1 LVGKD
6 TTKKKESQEGLKNRG
21 FQFWAKRGIFD
32 ERNTRNGAS
41 KASGWCPK
49 PEAFFFYIGVALLQ
63 GGNERENRA
72 GMAMKLREDIR
83 NIAIIAHVDHGKTT
97 LVDHMFRQ
105 TGTFRANQDVG
116 TRVMDSNELER
127 ERGITILAKNTA
139 VFYKSDGG
147 STVKINIVDTPGHSD
162 FAGEVERT
170 LKMVDGV
177 LLLVDAAEG
186 PLPGTKFVLKK
197 SLELSLQPIVVI
209 NKIDRKDARPHEVLD
224 EVFELFLSL
233 GAKDHQ
239 LDFPSVYAIAKQGI
253 AKRELD
259 DPSTSLNPL
268 FESIVQKV
276 PPPPGDVELPFQ
288 MLVTTIDY
296 NDYLGRLGIGRVTRG
311 TIRMGAPM
319 KIIHRDG
326 SVEDARVTKI
336 YVFEGLKRVE
346 VQEAS
351 AGDIIALAGMED
363 VDIGETIAE
372 ASDPTPLPF
381 VSIEEPTLS
390 MNFVVN
396 NSPFAGQEGKYVT
409 TRHLGERLA
418 REIRSNVSLRV
429 ELTDSPDVFKVSGR
443 GELHLA
449 ILIETM
455 RREGYEFQVSRPEVI
470 YKRIDDVLCEPME
483 HVIIDVPDEHVGVV
497 IENLGKRKG
506 EMKNMIQVQG
516 NTRLEFIV
524 PARGLL
530 GFRSE
535 FMTQTKGTGI
545 LHHNFHGYEP
555 YKGDLMHRT
564 RGALV
569 VLEDGMA
576 VPYAMWKLQERS
588 TFFVEPG
595 VRVYRGMIVG
605 ENSREYDMVINVCKT
620 KHLTNMRAS
629 GSDEAVRLEPPHIL
643 TLEQAIEWIGDD
655 EYVEVTP
662 LSIRLR
668 KRYLDHN
675 ERNRMSKKK
684 AEIADI

>member
-1 LVGKD
+1 MR
-6 TTKKKESQEGLKNRG
+6 S
-21 FQFWAKRGIFD
+21 
-32 ERNTRNGAS
+32 RN
-41 KASGWCPK
+41 
-49 PEAFFFYIGVALLQ
+49 
-63 GGNERENRA
+63 
-72 GMAMKLREDIR
+72 DIR

-97 LVDHMFRQ
+97 LVDHMLRQ
-105 TGTFRANQDVG
+105 TGTFRANQAVA

-139 VFYKSDGG
+139 VFYRPAGESRDI
-147 STVKINIVDTPGHSD
+147 KINIVDTPGHTD

-197 SLELSLQPIVVI
+197 SLDLNLQPIVVI
-209 NKIDRKDARPHEVLD
+209 NKIDRKDARPHKVLD

-233 GAKDHQ
+233 GAHDRQ
-239 LDFPSVYAIAKQGI
+239 LDFPTVYTVAKQGV
-253 AKRELD
+253 AKFELD
-259 DPSTSLNPL
+259 QQSSNLEPL
-268 FESIVQKV
+268 FQTIVGAV
-276 PPPPGDVELPFQ
+276 PPPPGDPDQPFQ

-296 NDYLGRLGIGRVTRG
+296 SDYLGRLGIGRIVRG
-311 TIRMGAPM
+311 TIRDGSAM
-319 KIIHRDG
+319 KVIHRDG
-326 SVEDARVTKI
+326 SIEDARVTKI
-336 YVFEGLKRVE
+336 YSFEGLKRIE
-346 VQEAS
+346 TQEAS

-363 VDIGETIAE
+363 VDIGETIAD

-390 MNFVVN
+390 MNFIVN

-409 TRHLGERLA
+409 TRNLGERLA
-418 REIRSNVSLRV
+418 RELRSNVSLRV

-470 YKRIDDVLCEPME
+470 FKRIDDVLCEPME
-483 HVIIDVPDEHVGVV
+483 HVIIDVPDEYVGTV
-497 IENLGKRKG
+497 IENLGRRKG
-506 EMKNMIQVQG
+506 ELKNMVQVQG

-524 PARGLL
+524 PARGLI

-535 FMTQTKGTGI
+535 FMSQTRGTGI

-555 YKGDLMHRT
+555 YKGDLAHRT

-569 VLEDGMA
+569 SLEEGVA
-576 VPYAMWKLQERS
+576 VAYAMWKLQERS
-588 TFFVEPG
+588 VFFVEPG
-595 VRVYRGMIVG
+595 ARVYAGMIVG
-605 ENSREYDMVINVCKT
+605 ENSREQDMVVNVCKT
-620 KHLTNMRAS
+620 KQLTNIRAS
-629 GSDEAVRLEPPHIL
+629 GSDEAIRLEPPRL
-643 TLEQAIEWIGDD
+643 PTLEQAIEWIGED

-662 LSIRLR
+662 KSIRLR

-675 ERNRMSKKK
+675 ERVRMARK
-684 AEIADI
+684 AAAGSAATDDAGNPATAGKV

>member
-1 LVGKD
+1 MA
-6 TTKKKESQEGLKNRG
+6 Q
-21 FQFWAKRGIFD
+21 KR
-32 ERNTRNGAS
+32 ET
-41 KASGWCPK
+41 
-49 PEAFFFYIGVALLQ
+49 
-63 GGNERENRA
+63 
-72 GMAMKLREDIR
+72 R

-97 LVDHMFRQ
+97 LVDHMLRQ

-139 VFYKSDGG
+139 VFYKTKAGEQI
-147 STVKINIVDTPGHSD
+147 KINIVDTPGHAD

-197 SLELSLQPIVVI
+197 SLELNLQPIVVI

-233 GAKDHQ
+233 GANDRQ
-239 LDFPSVYAIAKQGI
+239 LDFPTIYCIAKQGI
-253 AKRELD
+253 AKKELED
-259 DPSTSLNPL
+259 QSQDLEPL
-268 FESIVQKV
+268 FEAIIGKV
-276 PPPPGDVELPFQ
+276 PQPPSDAESPFQ

-296 NDYLGRLGIGRVTRG
+296 NDYLGRLGIGRVFRG
-311 TIRMGAPM
+311 TIHLGSPL
-319 KIIHRDG
+319 KVVHRDG
-326 SVEDARVTKI
+326 SVDDAKVTKI
-336 YVFEGLKRVE
+336 YSFEGLKRVE
-346 VQEAS
+346 VAEAC

-372 ASDPTPLPF
+372 ASDPSPLPF

-390 MNFVVN
+390 MNFIVN
-396 NSPFAGQEGKYVT
+396 NSPLAGQEGKYVT
-409 TRHLGERLA
+409 TRNLGERLA
-418 REIRSNVSLRV
+418 KELRSNVSLRV

-455 RREGYEFQVSRPEVI
+455 RREGFEFQVSRPEVI
-470 YKRIDDVLCEPME
+470 YKRIDDVLSEPIE
-483 HVIIDVPDEHVGVV
+483 HVIIDVPDAFTGTV
-497 IENLGKRKG
+497 IENLGRRKG
-506 EMKNMIQVQG
+506 EMKNMLQFQG
-516 NTRLEFIV
+516 NTRLEFLV
-524 PARGLL
+524 PARGLI

-555 YKGDLMHRT
+555 NKGEIAHRT

-569 VLEDGMA
+569 ALEDGNA
-576 VPYAMWKLQERS
+576 VAYALWKLQERS

-595 VRVYRGMIVG
+595 TRVYAGMIVG
-605 ENSREYDMVINVCKT
+605 ENSREHDMVVNICKT

-629 GSDEAVRLEPPHIL
+629 GADEAIRLETPHL
-643 TLEQAIEWIGDD
+643 HTLEQAIEWIGDD

-662 LSIRLR
+662 QSIRLR
-668 KRYLDHN
+668 KRYLEHN
-675 ERNRMSKKK
+675 ERNRASKKK
-684 AEIADI
+684 AEMVEV